1 MFTHMNCLSK
11 GLTEYL
17 FSLRLTDFSDLS
29 AKHVLV
35 LLLALFCSVGSFG
48 QNMKMEYYLHKA
60 ADESLAPNVRMHYV
74 DSLNMLEPI
83 WKHGELKSMV
93 YYEAGRRDKA
103 VECNKAMLEQE
114 DLSLSKRLWT
124 LYRLGVGY
132 SNTSQYPKA
141 LNISL
146 RILRLGKPDS
156 LSYYDAKAML
166 LVSHVYNRLR
176 YYSAC
181 ERYLAKADSLL
192 RLSKCTD
199 DIRKGI
205 DRAIQINISGVLL
218 AEHRYEEALRQ
229 CKKLEKMNLPPNQ
242 RKFLDMNY
250 ASLFQYLGE
259 PQRAEEYYKRLIQN
273 TTEKDGYN
281 INFEGVMSNYAL
293 FLLNRNRYAESEE
306 ICRRQIPRTYQSG
319 ERIILGLLYEI
330 MGRSLAKQG
339 RHEEAFEAVLVSNAI
354 IDSIRFE
361 QSPDI
366 SSVTSAFELQLA
378 DLERGKRHLGALWPW
393 WLTLLL
399 LILVVAVSVWAGWLI
414 WRVNIRKNIR
424 MHGLWRSMRQC
435 GVDHYICTAESAGNL
450 DDANRKLVALSL
462 EKAEKE
468 GILTEVAE
476 VVDAQG
482 GLPREKVAAIRN
494 LVRGMPST
502 DHRWETFRVHFE
514 KVHPRFFTNLHAA
527 HPDLTPGEV
536 KMAAFVVM
544 SLSAK
549 EIAVMLCRS
558 QRTVDSARYRLHKKL
573 GLGAGE
579 KSQPYLRSLL

>member
-250 ASLFQYLGE
+250 ASLFQYLGSRRE
-259 PQRAEEYYKRLIQN
+259 PR
-273 TTEKDGYN
+273 N
-281 INFEGVMSNYAL
+281 I
-293 FLLNRNRYAESEE
+293 
-306 ICRRQIPRTYQSG
+306 
-319 ERIILGLLYEI
+319 
-330 MGRSLAKQG
+330 
-339 RHEEAFEAVLVSNAI
+339 
-354 IDSIRFE
+354 IR
-361 QSPDI
+361 
-366 SSVTSAFELQLA
+366 
-378 DLERGKRHLGALWPW
+378 G
-393 WLTLLL
+393 
-399 LILVVAVSVWAGWLI
+399 
-414 WRVNIRKNIR
+414 
-424 MHGLWRSMRQC
+424 
-435 GVDHYICTAESAGNL
+435 
-450 DDANRKLVALSL
+450 
-462 EKAEKE
+462 
-468 GILTEVAE
+468 
-476 VVDAQG
+476 
-482 GLPREKVAAIRN
+482 
-494 LVRGMPST
+494 
-502 DHRWETFRVHFE
+502 
-514 KVHPRFFTNLHAA
+514 
-527 HPDLTPGEV
+527 
-536 KMAAFVVM
+536 
-544 SLSAK
+544 
-549 EIAVMLCRS
+549 
-558 QRTVDSARYRLHKKL
+558 
-573 GLGAGE
+573 
-579 KSQPYLRSLL
+579 